1 MVEHLQV
8 PITDEDQTSAHPGSE
23 QMEQALSVTAG
34 TTTQPAPAAT
44 LPFEGK
50 VLILLKRSDKEHV
63 AESLFLF
70 QNALFKW

>member
-1 MVEHLQV
+1 
-8 PITDEDQTSAHPGSE
+8 
-23 QMEQALSVTAG
+23 MEQALSVTAG